1 MAEIKAET
9 QAHLL
14 EARNITKRFGGLV
27 AVDDVSF
34 HVDAGEVVALVG
46 DNGAGKSTLIKIIS
60 GVHRPDSGEIF
71 LNGQKIPIDSPIDAI
86 DHGIETIYQDLALAE
101 NMDVPSNIFLG
112 RESTKKVLGMVP
124 VVNQE
129 HMLKESRKVLDRLD
143 IQIPSLKSNIRN
155 LSGGQRQAVA
165 ISRSIYWNAK
175 VLIMDEPTAAL
186 GISEQKKVLELVS
199 ALRTQGI
206 AIIIISHQMYDVFS
220 VADRII
226 VMRRGI
232 KAGERMVAN
241 TTTEEIV
248 SLIVGA
254 ESVEKRS
261 Q

>member
-1 MAEIKAET
+1 M
-9 QAHLL
+9 AHLL
-14 EARNITKRFGGLV
+14 EAKNITKRFGGLT

-34 HVDAGEVVALVG
+34 YVDEGEVVAFVG

-60 GVHRPDSGEIF
+60 GVHKPDIGEIF
-71 LNGQKIPIDSPIDAI
+71 LDGEKIHIGSPIDAI
-86 DHGIETIYQDLALAE
+86 NYGIETIYQDLALAE

-112 RESTKKVLGMVP
+112 RESTKKIFGVVP
-124 VVNQE
+124 VVNHE
-129 HMLKESRKVLDRLD
+129 HMMRESHKVLDRLD
-143 IQIPSLKSNIRN
+143 IDIPSLKSNIRN

-165 ISRSIYWNAK
+165 ISRSIYWKAR

-186 GISEQKKVLELVS
+186 GIAEQKKVLELVS
-199 ALRTQGI
+199 SLRTQGI

-232 KAGERMVAN
+232 KAGERLVKN
-241 TTTEEIV
+241 TTSEEIV